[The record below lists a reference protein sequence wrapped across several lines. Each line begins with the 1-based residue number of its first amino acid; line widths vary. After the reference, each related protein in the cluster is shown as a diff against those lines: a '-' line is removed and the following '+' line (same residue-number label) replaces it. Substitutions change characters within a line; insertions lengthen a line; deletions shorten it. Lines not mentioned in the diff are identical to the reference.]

1 MNAMPHAFGRR
12 VCAAALAILMLP
24 TAGARAQV
32 APPAAEPH
40 HRA

>member
-12 VCAAALAILMLP
+12 VCAAALAILTLP
-24 TAGARAQV
+24 TT
-32 APPAAEPH
+32 EPY